1 MSFKETRLSGISS
14 EGSTALGRNIFKCPS
29 LKAGGAALIDAMP
42 ASIEK
47 IPAATSDLRTDGISH
62 KEIDGIDL
70 IYRAQLAQTNFTAA
84 STASSWDAEGI
95 VTWII
100 IGTFSAALYVS

>member
-1 MSFKETRLSGISS
+1 MGETIFRPSS
-14 EGSTALGRNIFKCPS
+14 IKSW
-29 LKAGGAALIDAMP
+29 GAALIDAMP

-62 KEIDGIDL
+62 KEIDGIDP

-84 STASSWDAEGI
+84 STASSWDVEGI

-100 IGTFSAALYVS
+100 IGTFSAALYFS